1 MNLVC
6 SIIVILL
13 TGQLFLNTC
22 VNAANYDE
30 EIEFVDLEKNYQ
42 KQYAECCE
50 SGKKQATTKGYC
62 SGSNQITE
70 CKSLSELCCLEQLS
84 LRECQAGVKFVTR
97 TRSKNIGRTE
107 DIDCIRL
114 NSYRESFEY
123 RCCSACRMGF
133 MAADSRLGGK
143 RQWCSSEWIQT
154 AVQNLSTFSSL
165 VSTHIET
172 AYVQCCNHGMT
183 LNADHLQ
190 SDGKRTDRQVG
201 HHLVSSSAANSNT
214 TCKNGY
220 EFSKRAGGQC
230 VDIDECA
237 TASKNDCHE
246 KNLFCVNSPGS
257 YSCSR
262 CKSGFSFDE
271 QLAVCRDVNECDQQ
285 PYPCKAGQSCR
296 NLVGSFR
303 CSCQVGYEMDRGGY
317 CVDVNECQLGTH
329 NCHESLRCDN
339 TIGSFHCVRVQD
351 CGTGYTINAD
361 QDVCED
367 VDECVLGTH
376 DCLLPGY
383 RCRNTQ
389 GSFKCELVGC
399 PQGLALN
406 ATSESCVQAGGLCPT
421 GQRYNGTLGRCLSH
435 DPCLSGPCRPSE
447 QCISLPENAES
458 GYECGPLCPPG
469 YHYNATSKS
478 CTDVDECATG
488 QFECGPHQECVNL
501 AGHYDCACLPGFQMD
516 SSRACVDVNECTAE
530 WWLCQH
536 PHKCTNTVGSFSCA
550 ECHPGF
556 TYNQLTGQCD
566 DVDEC
571 SNTAYSSTCEQVC
584 VNTPGSYQCGC
595 RQGYRLAADGK
606 SCMDVDEC
614 ELMKSGKY
622 LSLPVSELNTVVDVA
637 KIKACKRACFNTV
650 GSFEC
655 KCPSGFRSYRERC
668 YDINECIENTRL
680 CSSVDESICVNTFG
694 GFECQVIQ
702 CPPGYNKTMTN
713 KSVQCLYD
721 EKLPSDHETVNKY
734 DYLFYAMYSNQTIQ
748 FNRSSIY
755 TFYATRF
762 TTDEFNSYNSKYGA
776 YFDLRLIFST
786 PQISQHEYFLLTK
799 PRLNEATI
807 SLTKPLAGPQTV
819 KLELTIIG
827 YQKFSYY
834 RQKVVFMIN
843 VSEYESM

>member
-1 MNLVC
+1 M
-6 SIIVILL
+6 
-13 TGQLFLNTC
+13 
-22 VNAANYDE
+22 
-30 EIEFVDLEKNYQ
+30 
-42 KQYAECCE
+42 
-50 SGKKQATTKGYC
+50 
-62 SGSNQITE
+62 
-70 CKSLSELCCLEQLS
+70 
-84 LRECQAGVKFVTR
+84 
-97 TRSKNIGRTE
+97 
-107 DIDCIRL
+107 
-114 NSYRESFEY
+114 
-123 RCCSACRMGF
+123 
-133 MAADSRLGGK
+133 
-143 RQWCSSEWIQT
+143 
-154 AVQNLSTFSSL
+154 
-165 VSTHIET
+165 
-172 AYVQCCNHGMT
+172 
-183 LNADHLQ
+183 
-190 SDGKRTDRQVG
+190 
-201 HHLVSSSAANSNT
+201 
-214 TCKNGY
+214 
-220 EFSKRAGGQC
+220 
-230 VDIDECA
+230 DECA
-237 TASKNDCHE
+237 S
-246 KNLFCVNSPGS
+246 
-257 YSCSR
+257 
-262 CKSGFSFDE
+262 
-271 QLAVCRDVNECDQQ
+271 
-285 PYPCKAGQSCR
+285 
-296 NLVGSFR
+296 
-303 CSCQVGYEMDRGGY
+303 
-317 CVDVNECQLGTH
+317 
-329 NCHESLRCDN
+329 
-339 TIGSFHCVRVQD
+339 
-351 CGTGYTINAD
+351 
-361 QDVCED
+361 
-367 VDECVLGTH
+367 
-376 DCLLPGY
+376 
-383 RCRNTQ
+383 
-389 GSFKCELVGC
+389 
-399 PQGLALN
+399 
-406 ATSESCVQAGGLCPT
+406 
-421 GQRYNGTLGRCLSH
+421 
-435 DPCLSGPCRPSE
+435 
-447 QCISLPENAES
+447 
-458 GYECGPLCPPG
+458 
-469 YHYNATSKS
+469 
-478 CTDVDECATG
+478 G

-536 PHKCTNTVGSFSCA
+536 PHKCTNTVGSFNCA

-606 SCMDVDEC
+606 SCLDVDEC
-614 ELMKSGKY
+614 ELMKSEKY
-622 LSLPVSELNTVVDVA
+622 LSLPASEMNTVVDVA

-655 KCPSGFRSYRERC
+655 KCPSGFRSYQERC
-668 YDINECIENTRL
+668 YGMFTSSKMTIFLLDIINILEIAFTDINECIENTRL

-702 CPPGYNKTMTN
+702 CPPGYNKTTTN
-713 KSVQCLYD
+713 KRLVLVHFNAILTLILLVVCSVQCLYD